1 MMMSLVAMLG
11 GTDHCH
17 NDDRSRHLDI
27 LERNS
32 QLIID
37 SFDDEEEEEP
47 TRVKIEYDIRKDAK
61 KQKPPKERTKKLKE
75 FKNKI
80 MKKFESPIVISDS
93 IPYTP
98 AEQTGRR
105 YNLRSKN
112 KPQLYLFDSD
122 ENEENVTPLKKRTR
136 TGTKKKKMPVMNS
149 RKNEIT
155 APLYFEDHVT
165 PEVPPLKVKSSRI
178 RPAAKH

>member
-1 MMMSLVAMLG
+1 MLG

-61 KQKPPKERTKKLKE
+61 KQKPPKERTNRFKALKDKLMIKKS
-75 FKNKI
+75 
-80 MKKFESPIVISDS
+80 ESPFVISDS
-93 IPYTP
+93 TPYTP

-105 YNLRSKN
+105 YNLRSKI
-112 KPQLYLFDSD
+112 KPLYNYDFSD
-122 ENEENVTPLKKRTR
+122 ENVTPLKKRTR